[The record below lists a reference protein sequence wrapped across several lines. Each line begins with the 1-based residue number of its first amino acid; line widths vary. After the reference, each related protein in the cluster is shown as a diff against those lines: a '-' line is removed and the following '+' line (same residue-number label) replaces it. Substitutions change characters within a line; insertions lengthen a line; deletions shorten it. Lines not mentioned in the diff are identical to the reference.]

1 VDGEGK
7 KHGELAA
14 CTRAPAP
21 VEGTVVAHGVTVAPV
36 GGIVE
41 APSPEARA

>member
-1 VDGEGK
+1 VDWEGK

-21 VEGTVVAHGVTVAPV
+21 VGGTVAAHGVTVAAV

-41 APSPEARA
+41 APSSETRA

>member
-7 KHGELAA
+7 KHGEIAA
-14 CTRAPAP
+14 CTRALAP
-21 VEGTVVAHGVTVAPV
+21 VGGTVAAHGVTVAAV